1 MAEQKPAL
9 GKGNYIEYVDDA
21 VKPDAKG
28 NSANFLSYADEPTAK
43 SGYVPKTE
51 LEKNNYAVY
60 LDTPY
65 EPGGETLP
73 PNHVTVSLTNPV
85 NASDFKWCN
94 IYDSV
99 NGSTDPTDGY
109 VLGEQITS
117 ITSASGSATFDVDS
131 DHFGFVVELMG
142 AMQPDV
148 FTNQIS
154 CTGDIAHGG
163 NKEHVD
169 GELVLFKVDGDGT
182 VTLNRIDYG
191 D

>member
-1 MAEQKPAL
+1 MAMTKAKLEQ
-9 GKGNYIEYVDDA
+9 GSYIEYADDA
-21 VKPDAKG
+21 VKPDIKG

-43 SGYVPKTE
+43 SGFVPKTE

-60 LDTPY
+60 RDTPY

-131 DHFGFVVELMG
+131 AHFGFIVELMG
-142 AMQPDV
+142 AMQPD
-148 FTNQIS
+148 IS
-154 CTGDIAHGG
+154 TISRTGDILHAG
-163 NKEHVD
+163 NSIHVD
-169 GELVLFKVDGDGT
+169 GSLVLFKVDGDGT
-182 VTLNRIDYG
+182 VTLDRVDYG